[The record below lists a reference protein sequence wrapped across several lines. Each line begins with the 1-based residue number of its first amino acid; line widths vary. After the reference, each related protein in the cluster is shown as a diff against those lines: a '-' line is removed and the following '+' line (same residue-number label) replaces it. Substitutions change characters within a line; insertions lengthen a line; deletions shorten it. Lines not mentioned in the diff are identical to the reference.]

1 MKGAKQ
7 KHENNGD
14 EYDADEQ
21 DEKTNMRIVSFYMCS
36 CFVIVAILVY
46 SVMFAKRHDPSIYN
60 EEDF

>member
-7 KHENNGD
+7 KNENNGD

-36 CFVIVAILVY
+36 CFVIVAIFSVDGWNFVIFVY
-46 SVMFAKRHDPSIYN
+46 WNILIGI
-60 EEDF
+60 